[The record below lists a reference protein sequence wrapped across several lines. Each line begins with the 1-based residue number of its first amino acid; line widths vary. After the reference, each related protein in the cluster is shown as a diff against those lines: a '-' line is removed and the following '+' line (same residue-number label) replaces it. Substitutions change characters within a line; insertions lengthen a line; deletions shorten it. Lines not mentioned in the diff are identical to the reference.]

1 MVDGQRARGILA
13 REGIALRIQT
23 HLGGADGHTTG
34 LERGIVNGENFNA
47 VGGVARLDRPVRIR
61 DGIIDGEVGGDPR
74 INRRVVEKWFGTG
87 IVNEAQGSV
96 RRLGDAVINPPRERG
111 QETVIQA
118 AGAGVVAQLCHRVDG
133 VFVEIG
139 IPIVRV
145 EHLLIGRRHDDT
157 EIPASAQHIEDL
169 GVAHAKIGAPGAL
182 GHGRVALGPR
192 GKIATGRR
200 VAGAAAFRHRE
211 RRTGF
216 QVDLTTERVGAFVSG
231 LAVDDFDLLIVRG
244 RERVQRGGA
253 AVAADTGCGHAVD
266 IQTGVTGRLAAD
278 ADIIDQH
285 IFVRR
290 EGNAGKTGGEF
301 ADILGRENTPLIE
314 RGDVFHIEGIALF
327 GDRERLPFLDRGYGE
342 RLHHE
347 NIRGL

>member
-1 MVDGQRARGILA
+1 MVDGQRARGVFA

-23 HLGGADGHTTG
+23 HLGCADGHTTG
-34 LERGIVNGENFNA
+34 LEGGIVDRENFDA
-47 VGGVARLDRPVRIR
+47 IGRVARLDRPVRIR

-74 INRRVVEKWFGTG
+74 INRRVVKKWFGTG

-96 RRLGDAVINPPRERG
+96 RRLGDTVINPPRERG

-133 VFVEIG
+133 VFVEVG

-157 EIPASAQHIEDL
+157 EIPASTQHIEDL
-169 GVAHAKIGAPGAL
+169 GVAHAEIGTPGAL
-182 GHGRVALGPR
+182 SHGRIALGPR
-192 GKIATGRR
+192 GKIATGRS

-211 RRTGF
+211 GRTGF

-231 LAVDDFDLLIVRG
+231 LAVDDFDLLIVRC

-253 AVAADTGCGHAVD
+253 AIATDTGGGHAIDVQAGVASRLTADT
-266 IQTGVTGRLAAD
+266 
-278 ADIIDQH
+278 DIIDQH
-285 IFVRR
+285 ILVRR
-290 EGNAGKTGGEF
+290 ESDSGQAGSEF
-301 ADILGRENTPLIE
+301 TDVLGRENAPLIE

-327 GDRERLPFLDRGYGE
+327 GDRERLPFLDRSYGE